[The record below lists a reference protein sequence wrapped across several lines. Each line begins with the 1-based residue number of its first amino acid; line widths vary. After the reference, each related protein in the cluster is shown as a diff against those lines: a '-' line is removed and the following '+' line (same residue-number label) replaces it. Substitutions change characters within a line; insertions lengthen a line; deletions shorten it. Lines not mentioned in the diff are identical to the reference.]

1 MKAPPAPQ
9 TRRAGDS
16 AFHNVPSPSK
26 RERVAGVVPLHICGA
41 RLVFAGCFSRG
52 TTGVANPRSAKVI
65 DHLVGAMIAAC
76 REDSGLTHK
85 QLALKSRI
93 TLDDL
98 REYEAGAKRI
108 AASHLLQVA
117 QALETPI
124 SYFFSAIDI
133 AGCTGMDGSESQ
145 KLGPAECARV
155 IQIFSQFRSPAA
167 FDAAIAMARSIVVLE
182 DRLED
187 R

>member
-1 MKAPPAPQ
+1 
-9 TRRAGDS
+9 
-16 AFHNVPSPSK
+16 
-26 RERVAGVVPLHICGA
+26 
-41 RLVFAGCFSRG
+41 
-52 TTGVANPRSAKVI
+52 VANPRSAKVI

-76 REDSGLTHK
+76 REDAGLTHK
-85 QLALKSRI
+85 QLASKSGI
-93 TLDDL
+93 TLDAL

-117 QALETPI
+117 QALDTPI

-133 AGCTGMDGSESQ
+133 AGSVGMDGSESQ

-155 IQIFSQFRSPAA
+155 IQIFSQFRSAAA